1 MRGSQARA
9 SLIGMAWISPWLVG
23 FILFM
28 AFPLAMS
35 FYYSL
40 TDYRLLESP
49 LWVGLANYQRMLTDQ
64 TLHLALR
71 NTFLYAAISIPLSVS
86 IAVVLA
92 SLLNTPRLPWA
103 KFFQMA
109 IFLPTLVPLIAS
121 TMVWMW
127 LFNAEYGLINRLL
140 ERVGVDGPAWLLD
153 PNWAL
158 AALVIIGL
166 WSVGQAVI
174 LCLTALKQVPVSLYE
189 AADIDGMGAV
199 RKFFSITVPMISP
212 VILFNAITLTIGA
225 FQIFVVPYVIFVRD
239 KGGPGQRGFFYTMY
253 LYDNTFIY
261 QQMGYAS
268 ALAWVQLLIILAL
281 TGLMFIVSRKTV
293 FYRSA

>member
-1 MRGSQARA
+1 MKQLRNTLTG
-9 SLIGMAWISPWLVG
+9 LAWVSPWLVG

-28 AFPLAMS
+28 AFPAAMS

-40 TDYRLLESP
+40 TDYRLLEAP
-49 LWVGLANYQRMLTDQ
+49 LWIGVSNYERMLHDQ

-71 NTFLYAAISIPLSVS
+71 NTLLYAAISIPLS
-86 IAVVLA
+86 IALAVVLA
-92 SLLNTPRLPWA
+92 SLLNTPRLRAA

-140 ERVGVDGPAWLLD
+140 ALVGIDGPSWLLD
-153 PNWAL
+153 PNWTM
-158 AALVIIGL
+158 AALIIIGL

-174 LCLTALKQVPVSLYE
+174 LCLAALKQVPTSLYE
-189 AADIDGMGAV
+189 AADIDGMGPI

-225 FQIFVVPYVIFVRD
+225 FQVFVVPYVIFVRD
-239 KGGPGQRGFFYTMY
+239 KGGPGQRGYFYTMY
-253 LYDNTFIY
+253 LYDNAFIY
-261 QQMGYAS
+261 QQMGYAN

-281 TGLMFIVSRKTV
+281 TGLMFLVSRKVV
-293 FYRSA
+293 FYRGA

>member
-1 MRGSQARA
+1 MKQLRHTLTG
-9 SLIGMAWISPWLVG
+9 LAWVSPWLIG

-28 AFPLAMS
+28 AFPAAMS

-40 TDYRLLESP
+40 TDYRLLEAP
-49 LWVGLANYQRMLTDQ
+49 LWIGLSNYERMLHDQ

-71 NTFLYAAISIPLSVS
+71 NTLLYAAISIPLS
-86 IAVVLA
+86 IALAVVLA
-92 SLLNTPRLPWA
+92 SLLNTPRLRAA

-140 ERVGVDGPAWLLD
+140 ALVGIDGPSWLLD
-153 PNWAL
+153 PNWTM
-158 AALVIIGL
+158 AALLIIGL

-174 LCLTALKQVPVSLYE
+174 LCLAALKQVPTSLYE
-189 AADIDGMGAV
+189 AADIDGMGPI

-225 FQIFVVPYVIFVRD
+225 FQVFVVPYVIFVRD
-239 KGGPGQRGFFYTMY
+239 KGGPGQRGYFYTMY
-253 LYDNTFIY
+253 LYDNAFIY
-261 QQMGYAS
+261 QQMGYAN

-281 TGLMFIVSRKTV
+281 TGLMFLVSRRVV
-293 FYRSA
+293 FYRGA

>member
-1 MRGSQARA
+1 MKQLRHTLTG
-9 SLIGMAWISPWLVG
+9 LAWVSPWLVG

-28 AFPLAMS
+28 AFPAAMS

-40 TDYRLLESP
+40 TDYRLLEAP
-49 LWVGLANYQRMLTDQ
+49 LWIGLANYERMLHDQ

-71 NTFLYAAISIPLSVS
+71 NTLLYAAISIPLS
-86 IAVVLA
+86 IALAVVLA
-92 SLLNTPRLPWA
+92 ALLNTPRLRAA

-109 IFLPTLVPLIAS
+109 LFLPTLVPLIAS

-140 ERVGVDGPAWLLD
+140 ALIGIDGPSWLLD
-153 PNWAL
+153 PNWTM
-158 AALVIIGL
+158 AALIIIGL

-174 LCLTALKQVPVSLYE
+174 LCLAALKQVPTSLYE
-189 AADIDGMGAV
+189 AADIDGMGPV
-199 RKFFSITVPMISP
+199 RKFFSITIPMISP

-225 FQIFVVPYVIFVRD
+225 FQVFVVPYVIFVRD
-239 KGGPGQRGFFYTMY
+239 KGGPGQRGYFYTMY
-253 LYDNTFIY
+253 LYDNAFIY
-261 QQMGYAS
+261 QQMGYAN

-281 TGLMFIVSRKTV
+281 TGLMFLVSRKVV
-293 FYRSA
+293 FYRGA